1 MTCHDKKG
9 QIFGLIIM
17 DIFKSFDTLN
27 HKLLLNKLPGHRFDK
42 NHFLLLKAI
51 LLTGN
56 KRPS

>member
-1 MTCHDKKG
+1 MIKKKG
-9 QIFGLIIM
+9 QKYDLIIM

-27 HKLLLNKLPGHRFDK
+27 HKLLLNKLPGYRFDK

-56 KRPS
+56 KRLS

>member
-1 MTCHDKKG
+1 MIKKKG
-9 QIFGLIIM
+9 QKYDLIIM

-27 HKLLLNKLPGHRFDK
+27 HKLLLNKLPGYRFDK